1 MQYPV
6 ENPLVIIVGPTAVG
20 KTNLSIII
28 AKELNG
34 EIVSADSR
42 YLYKGM
48 DIGTAKPDK
57 EEMAGIPHHLIDVAA
72 IDSPWSLAIY
82 KERAVQAI
90 KEIQA
95 RNKIPLL
102 VGGTGQYIRAL
113 IEGWSVPEM
122 KPNKE
127 LREFLYQWAEEIGGS
142 GLHRVLSII
151 DKKAAEVIDFRN
163 LRRIVR
169 ALEVILATGKKFSK
183 LRRKEPISFQY
194 KMIGLT
200 CPRVELFQRINLRIE
215 KMIVEGF
222 IDEVRELLNS
232 GLSLLDSPMSAIG
245 YLEISR
251 YLLGEINLIE
261 AITQILRRTKIFVRR
276 QANWFK
282 PGDTR
287 INWFEMDT
295 NTANKIVSFIKDK
308 RGWSH
313 E

>member
-122 KPNKE
+122 K
-127 LREFLYQWAEEIGGS
+127 
-142 GLHRVLSII
+142 I

-222 IDEVRELLNS
+222 IDEVRGLLNS

-251 YLLGEINLIE
+251 YLLCEINLIE

-308 RGWSH
+308 RGWIH